1 MFNQNFFTMDSQL
14 TPQAQERI
22 NEALTHSKFFNSVTI
37 VAKYNLNL
45 QGKKSKERLKDYL
58 TKLEL
63 TRANTLNKAVSQVRQ
78 AICD

>member
-1 MFNQNFFTMDSQL
+1 MFNQKLFTMDSQL

-37 VAKYNLNL
+37 VARYNVNL
-45 QGKKSKERLKDYL
+45 QGKKTKEQLKNYL
-58 TKLEL
+58 TRLEL
-63 TRANTLNKAVSQVRQ
+63 SRANQVNKAVNQVRH